1 MTCSLLPDKLQQA
14 CHAIIEVFEQQGI
27 QLKNAKN
34 YNLPVNDG
42 WVVYKRHG
50 KISISGSFC

>member
-1 MTCSLLPDKLQQA
+1 
-14 CHAIIEVFEQQGI
+14 VFEQQGI